1 MPESRNSWRTMKN
14 LISSI
19 VLIML
24 LLASCQPASV
34 ADDNPEECDP
44 GIEITAVSA
53 CNRDYYPSVKAL
65 FDNAEKT
72 IHIIMYDMK
81 YYDYDP
87 QTEEM
92 LLFNALVNAAG
103 RGVSVYVVLEQSDWN
118 SDVNADNELSGG
130 ILSSYGVDV
139 RYDARTVTTHCKM
152 MVIDSVKTLVGSTNW
167 SKSAVSSNNEANV
180 IMTGSEISLEFLD
193 YFNTLWQNSFEKE

>member
-1 MPESRNSWRTMKN
+1 MPESGNSWRTMKN

-19 VLIML
+19 ILIML
-24 LLASCQPASV
+24 LLASCQPASI
-34 ADDNPEECDP
+34 ADDDPEECDT
-44 GIEITAVSA
+44 GAEVTAVST

-118 SDVNADNELSGG
+118 ADVNEDNELSGG

-152 MVIDSVKTLVGSTNW
+152 MVIDSQKTLVGSTNW